1 MSPPKSNQP
10 SGKHETPNQEEQEDY
25 GHDGDRDDESG
36 FGVHEEDEEAPSGS
50 SRPGTSRR
58 ENESDNDEVL
68 PP

>member
-10 SGKHETPNQEEQEDY
+10 SGKHETPNQEDY
-25 GHDGDRDDESG
+25 DHDGDRDDESG
-36 FGVHEEDEEAPSGS
+36 FGVHEEEAPSGS